1 MTVTDCLFLHL
12 IGERHVS
19 RTIQTLRPSC
29 SELLQ
34 VEHAAGLTMPG
45 PIESSEAHRPSG
57 PGFTDPSPG
66 GNDLLITQSMQHER

>member
-19 RTIQTLRPSC
+19 RIIQTVRPSC

-45 PIESSEAHRPSG
+45 TTGCQVGSRDVRARIH
-57 PGFTDPSPG
+57 
-66 GNDLLITQSMQHER
+66 